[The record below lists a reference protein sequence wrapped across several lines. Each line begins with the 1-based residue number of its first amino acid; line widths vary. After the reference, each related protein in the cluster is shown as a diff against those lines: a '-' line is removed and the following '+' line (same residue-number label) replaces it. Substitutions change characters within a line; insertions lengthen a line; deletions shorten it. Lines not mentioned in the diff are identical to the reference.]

1 MNFIKN
7 SNQVLDERA
16 KKERKNKTGNKQS
29 DYLAP
34 KEPTNSKNSSIKNI
48 IGDVIH
54 SYKVF
59 KNWNFNFIM
68 LVYVPS
74 KHLVFSSCHMHYIRH
89 SRTTNQLR
97 LLPLFPN
104 RLNQLQRIS
113 FSEYGITQEIPNNL
127 LNLSLENMIDDCYCY
142 LL

>member
-34 KEPTNSKNSSIKNI
+34 KESTNSKNSSIKNI

-59 KNWNFNFIM
+59 KNWNFSFIM

-89 SRTTNQLR
+89 SRTTNQLH
-97 LLPLFPN
+97 LLPLF
-104 RLNQLQRIS
+104 LNMASPKKYQIICWILVWKTWLMTVIVICCNS
-113 FSEYGITQEIPNNL
+113 I
-127 LNLSLENMIDDCYCY
+127 
-142 LL
+142 

>member
-34 KEPTNSKNSSIKNI
+34 KESTNSKNSSIKNI

-54 SYKVF
+54 SYLLYLLQLEKYQVVSKVF
-59 KNWNFNFIM
+59 
-68 LVYVPS
+68 VY
-74 KHLVFSSCHMHYIRH
+74 
-89 SRTTNQLR
+89 
-97 LLPLFPN
+97 
-104 RLNQLQRIS
+104 LQ
-113 FSEYGITQEIPNNL
+113 
-127 LNLSLENMIDDCYCY
+127 
-142 LL
+142 